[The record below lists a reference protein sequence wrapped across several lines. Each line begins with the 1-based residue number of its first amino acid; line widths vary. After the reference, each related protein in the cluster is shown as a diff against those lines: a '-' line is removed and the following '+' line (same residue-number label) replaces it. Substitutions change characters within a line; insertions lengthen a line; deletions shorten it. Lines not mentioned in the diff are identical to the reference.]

1 VELFERIRRE
11 YEHGVGTI
19 RAVAKKLGVHRRM
32 VRQALSNPL
41 PPEKKIPERAE
52 PKLGPLKEF
61 IDGILESDRRAPR
74 KQRHTAHRIY
84 IRVRQEMPQA
94 DVSESTIRRYVA
106 RRKVEIGSAQHEVFI
121 AQSYAFGDEA
131 QVDWFEAYANFSGDC
146 QKVYVFCMR
155 SMASGAAFHCAYL
168 HATQQAFLEAHELA
182 LPGSAGCFERF
193 GTTISARP

>member
-1 VELFERIRRE
+1 MTGKSVSAIGWRNGGPVDRRTKVELFERIRRE
-11 YEHGVGTI
+11 YEHGVGTV

-41 PPEKKIPERAE
+41 PPEKKIAERAE

-94 DVSESTIRRYVA
+94 NVSESTIRRYVG
-106 RRKVEIGSAQHEVFI
+106 RRKVEIGSAQHEVF
-121 AQSYAFGDEA
+121 
-131 QVDWFEAYANFSGDC
+131 
-146 QKVYVFCMR
+146 
-155 SMASGAAFHCAYL
+155 
-168 HATQQAFLEAHELA
+168 
-182 LPGSAGCFERF
+182 
-193 GTTISARP
+193 